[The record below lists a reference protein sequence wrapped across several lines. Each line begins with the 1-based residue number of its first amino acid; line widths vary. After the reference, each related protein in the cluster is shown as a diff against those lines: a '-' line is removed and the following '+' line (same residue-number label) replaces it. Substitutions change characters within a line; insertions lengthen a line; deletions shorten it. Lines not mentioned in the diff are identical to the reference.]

1 MTSPVIERDASLR
14 LSAQVFFQ
22 LPALVPMVEVLHRL
36 FQADGDQQPKHD
48 GGDVNEKVAPRAGG
62 VVGIVDIDHLRLLL
76 LSRGRGHFGLAL
88 KGRDFS
94 PAISATN
101 GSGL

>member
-1 MTSPVIERDASLR
+1 VIERDASLR

-48 GGDVNEKVAPRAGG
+48 GGDVNEKVAPRGGG
-62 VVGIVDIDHLRLLL
+62 VVGRMNIEH
-76 LSRGRGHFGLAL
+76 
-88 KGRDFS
+88 
-94 PAISATN
+94 
-101 GSGL
+101 GSGLLGSCG